1 MKVLVISDAYILM
14 PNKAHENF
22 TKTDEVVKK
31 DTVLNG
37 RILNIDGKRKGEDFT
52 YRLFQTEKGNLIFQN
67 KTKPIMNTEV
77 SLGANGLKA
86 ATPRK
91 TEIKMPSKAIDK
103 AHIIGAVAG
112 SVGGFFLA
120 KKMKKTGRTPYYFAI
135 GGAAAGY
142 VIGRLIAGKP
152 IIDVSSPAIIEKS

>member
-1 MKVLVISDAYILM
+1 MKVLVVSDAHILM

-22 TKTDEVVKK
+22 TKTDDLIKK

-37 RILNIDGKRKGEDFT
+37 RLLNIEGKRKGEDFT
-52 YRLFQTEKGNLIFQN
+52 YRLFQIEKGNLIFQN
-67 KTKPIMNTEV
+67 KIKPIMNTEV
-77 SLGANGLKA
+77 TLGANGLNA

-91 TEIKMPSKAIDK
+91 TEIKMPSKAIDN

-120 KKMKKTGRTPYYFAI
+120 KKMKKTGRTPYYFAV
-135 GGAAAGY
+135 GGAVAGY
-142 VIGRLIAGKP
+142 VVGRLIAGKP
-152 IIDVSSPAIIEKS
+152 IIDVSSPAIIQKD